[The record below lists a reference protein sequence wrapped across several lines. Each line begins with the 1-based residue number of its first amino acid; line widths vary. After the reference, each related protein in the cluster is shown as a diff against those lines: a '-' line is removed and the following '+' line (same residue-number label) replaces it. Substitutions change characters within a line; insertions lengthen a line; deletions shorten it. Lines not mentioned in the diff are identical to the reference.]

1 MSAQKFVVK
10 KKAKTGGKE
19 SKQAAQAAKPLVKA
33 EEKAKEEVIVRLP
46 PAKFNI
52 CVFGA
57 GVVGSIIAAS
67 LKSKLRN
74 VIMVASDKER
84 AAIRSDGLRL
94 ESKSGNVLV
103 DLDVRKELNQRVD
116 LAILTVDID
125 SIKEIT
131 HKNRS
136 FLQDTLILT
145 TQDSVRA
152 EKIVSLIL
160 GENNV
165 ISSVVMFG
173 GILLKDNSVNY
184 NKEGKWYIG
193 RPFSPNDEK
202 VKEIAQEFSLA
213 FETVVADDIVSIKW
227 AKLVSNL
234 YSCIPAL
241 LGKSFQETFADL
253 DMSKLAVVLLREGFQ
268 TTEKAGVKL
277 ADLAEFEL
285 DRLRQ
290 LNNLSLQEAAQSFS
304 IQISNLGKEAV
315 YGTVLENIKR
325 GYPSGIDHINGEL
338 VQLSEFNSRCAN
350 FNAKITNFVKRVEK
364 TKRLFTMD
372 EIKREFELDR
382 LN

>member
-19 SKQAAQAAKPLVKA
+19 SKQAAQAAKPVVKA
-33 EEKAKEEVIVRLP
+33 EEKVEEKVVVCLP
-46 PAKFNI
+46 PAKLNI

-57 GVVGSIIAAS
+57 GVTGSIIAAR
-67 LKSKLRN
+67 LRSKLRN
-74 VIMVASDKER
+74 IFMVAPDKER

-103 DLDVRKELNQRVD
+103 DLDVRKELNRKVD
-116 LAILTVDID
+116 LAILTGDVD
-125 SIKEIT
+125 SIKEVT
-131 HKNRS
+131 HKNRN

-145 TQDSVRA
+145 TQDSIRA

-173 GILLKDNSVNY
+173 GVSLKDNLVNY

-193 RPFSPNDEK
+193 RPFSPNDDK

-213 FETVVADDIVSIKW
+213 FEMVVADDIVAIKW
-227 AKLVSNL
+227 AKLFSNL

-241 LGKSFQETFADL
+241 LGKSFQETFTDS
-253 DMSKLAVVLLREGFQ
+253 DMAKLAVVLFREGFQ
-268 TTEKAGVKL
+268 VIEKAGIKL

-285 DRLRQ
+285 DKLRQ
-290 LNNLSLQEAAQSFS
+290 LNQLSLQEAAQSFS
-304 IQISNLGKEAV
+304 EQINNLGKEPV
-315 YGTVLENIKR
+315 YGTILENIKR
-325 GYPSGIDHINGEL
+325 GCPSGINHINGEL
-338 VQLSEFNSRCAN
+338 VHLSEFDSRCAN
-350 FNAKITNFVKRVEK
+350 FNAKIVNFINRIEK
-364 TKRLFTMD
+364 TKRFFTMD
-372 EIKREFELDR
+372 EIKREFELGI